1 MNAGLRI
8 RNKQEFHHV
17 TLIVFKRNH
26 EAWNFHGLA
35 IQGFQFLGAM
45 ASDVIHLAEKSP
57 VNFCTGKLCRLAA
70 HVLIDHGA
78 EDHGQ
83 DENATQNPILHIS
96 LLKTRAILKAIALPL
111 LSASDITSFAYLEAR
126 TKGQKFMSE
135 KLQRVR
141 GTRDLLPE
149 DSLVFRFVEESAYE
163 KALLYGFG
171 EIETPIFEFSDVFHR
186 TLGETSDVVNKE
198 TYDFTDRGGESLTL
212 RPEGTAGVARAFISE
227 GMSHNLPLKF
237 YYSGPMF
244 RYERPQKGRYRQ
256 FYQLG
261 AECLGYESPLA
272 DVECIGF
279 AWDLLQK
286 IGISA
291 DCTLE
296 INTLGDTES
305 RAAYREALVQYFTAH
320 QDQLSADSKMRL
332 EKNPLRILDSKDEGD
347 KKLNANAPKLEQYL
361 NETSQTFFK
370 KVLAGIERLGI
381 PYQVNS
387 HLVRGLDYYCHTVFE
402 FTTSKLGAQGTV
414 LAGGRY
420 DGLIE
425 TMGGSKTPGV
435 GWAAGIDRL
444 ADLTPKEL
452 TTKKDVLIAV
462 IGADDQGE
470 DEGVK
475 VAHELRSRNLKVENI
490 LSGKMGKKMQKA
502 NKLGAHYALI
512 LGGSEVENKQVT
524 IKNFGSGEQ
533 TTIARADLAT
543 YKFTA
548 P

>member
-1 MNAGLRI
+1 
-8 RNKQEFHHV
+8 
-17 TLIVFKRNH
+17 
-26 EAWNFHGLA
+26 
-35 IQGFQFLGAM
+35 
-45 ASDVIHLAEKSP
+45 
-57 VNFCTGKLCRLAA
+57 
-70 HVLIDHGA
+70 
-78 EDHGQ
+78 
-83 DENATQNPILHIS
+83 
-96 LLKTRAILKAIALPL
+96 
-111 LSASDITSFAYLEAR
+111 
-126 TKGQKFMSE
+126 MSS
-135 KLQRVR
+135 KIQRVR

-149 DSLVFRFVEESAYE
+149 DSLLFRFVEQSAYE

-171 EIETPIFEFSDVFHR
+171 EIETPIFEFSEVFHR
-186 TLGETSDVVNKE
+186 TLGETSDVVSKE
-198 TYDFTDRGGESLTL
+198 TYDFTDRSGEKLTL

-227 GMSHNLPLKF
+227 GLSQNLPLKY

-261 AECLGYESPLA
+261 AECLGYDSPLA
-272 DVECIGF
+272 DVECIAL

-291 DCTLE
+291 ECTLE
-296 INTLGDTES
+296 INTLGDAES
-305 RAAYREALVQYFTAH
+305 RAAYRDALVQYFTAH
-320 QDQLSADSKMRL
+320 IDQLSADSKTRL

-370 KVLAGIERLGI
+370 KVLAGIEKLGI
-381 PYQVNS
+381 PYKVND

-402 FTTSKLGAQGTV
+402 FTTEKLGAQGTV

-425 TMGGSKTPGV
+425 TMGGPKTPGV

-452 TTKKDVLIAV
+452 ANTKEVLIAV
-462 IGADDQGE
+462 IGADDEGE
-470 DEGVK
+470 DESIK
-475 VAHELRSRNLKVENI
+475 VAHEIRARSLKAENF

-502 NKLGAHYALI
+502 NKMNAHYALI
-512 LGGSEVENKQVT
+512 LGGNEVKNKTVT
-524 IKNFGSGEQ
+524 VKNFATGEQ
-533 TTIARADLAT
+533 SEITREALKT
-543 YKFTA
+543 YDFKI
-548 P
+548 

>member
-1 MNAGLRI
+1 
-8 RNKQEFHHV
+8 
-17 TLIVFKRNH
+17 
-26 EAWNFHGLA
+26 
-35 IQGFQFLGAM
+35 
-45 ASDVIHLAEKSP
+45 
-57 VNFCTGKLCRLAA
+57 
-70 HVLIDHGA
+70 
-78 EDHGQ
+78 
-83 DENATQNPILHIS
+83 
-96 LLKTRAILKAIALPL
+96 
-111 LSASDITSFAYLEAR
+111 
-126 TKGQKFMSE
+126 MSE
-135 KLQRVR
+135 KIQKVR

-149 DSLVFRFVEESAYE
+149 DNLVFRFVEQSAYE
-163 KALLYGFG
+163 QSLLYGFG

-198 TYDFTDRGGESLTL
+198 TYDFTDRGGERLTL

-227 GMSHNLPLKF
+227 GLSQNLPLKF

-272 DVECIGF
+272 DVECIAF
-279 AWDLLQK
+279 AWDLLKK
-286 IGISA
+286 IGISQ
-291 DCTLE
+291 DFTLE
-296 INTLGDTES
+296 INTLGDAES
-305 RAAYREALVQYFTAH
+305 RANYREALVQYFSAH
-320 QDQLSADSKMRL
+320 QEQLSADSKTRL

-347 KKLNANAPKLEQYL
+347 KKLNAHAPTLDQHL
-361 NETSQTFFK
+361 NENSKIFFQ
-370 KVLAGIERLGI
+370 KVLQGIERLGI
-381 PYQVNS
+381 PFKINS

-425 TMGGSKTPGV
+425 TMGGPKTPGV

-452 TTKKDVLIAV
+452 ATKTSALVAI
-462 IGADDQGE
+462 IGADDLGE
-470 DEGVK
+470 EESVR
-475 VAHELRSRNLKVENI
+475 VAQEIRARGIRAENI

-512 LGGSEVENKQVT
+512 LGSSEVVNKQVT
-524 IKNFGSGEQ
+524 VKNFSTGEQ
-533 TTIARADLAT
+533 ITLARNELS
-543 YKFTA
+543 KFEFKI
-548 P
+548 